1 MSDTIIPGAEVGH
14 WLVLAVD
21 ATGRRA
27 GCRCRCGTVREVS
40 VAALTSGT
48 STSCG
53 CAPLSSEQVESLA
66 SQRWNSSGG
75 ANAIGDRS
83 DENAGREAQ
92 Q

>member
-1 MSDTIIPGAEVGH
+1 MSDAIIPGVEVGH

-53 CAPLSSEQVESLA
+53 CAALSREQVESLRV
-66 SQRWNSSGG
+66 SKVEQQR
-75 ANAIGDRS
+75 R
-83 DENAGREAQ
+83 RERDWRPQ
-92 Q
+92 R